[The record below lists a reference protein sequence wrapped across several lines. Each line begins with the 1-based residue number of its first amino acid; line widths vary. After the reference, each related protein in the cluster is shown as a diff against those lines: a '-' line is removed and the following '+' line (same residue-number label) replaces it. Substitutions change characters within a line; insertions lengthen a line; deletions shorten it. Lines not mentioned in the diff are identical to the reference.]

1 MTSQSFFKNWD
12 ETHSALWGRQ
22 PINHKHDLHKRP
34 LFSMDTLA
42 ELIERYPREHYSLV
56 QTGGRKSKR
65 LWREGDIGDL
75 TGHQVIDAISRGE
88 LWLNLRNVGLVD
100 KRYHEAIGEMFA
112 EVAERVPG
120 FDIRDHQEG
129 ILLSSPETQVYYHS
143 DMPGQGLIQIAGRKR
158 VYVYPNT
165 APFIRPENIEDI
177 ALYDVEVD
185 MPYEPWY
192 DQYAKVFDI
201 EPGDMLSWDLNAPHR
216 VENLNTFNISMT
228 VSFTNREIRRS
239 EVVSIANGLLRRR
252 FGYEPKTR
260 NLSGPTYFAKA
271 VLEKALRNSRWIK
284 RERKARRSIDFTL
297 DAADL
302 GKVVELSKAA

>member
-1 MTSQSFFKNWD
+1 MTKQPFFKNWD
-12 ETHSALWGRQ
+12 ETHSVLWGRQ
-22 PINHKHDLHKRP
+22 PINHKHDLHKQP

-42 ELIERYPREHYSLV
+42 ELIERYPREHYSLI

-65 LWREGDIGDL
+65 LWREGDIGKL
-75 TGHQVIDAISRGE
+75 SGHQVIDAISRGE
-88 LWLNLRNVGLVD
+88 LWLNLRNVGLVNR
-100 KRYHEAIGEMFA
+100 RYHEAIGEMFA
-112 EVAERVPG
+112 EVAQRVPG
-120 FDIRDHQEG
+120 FDIRSHQEG

-158 VYVYPNT
+158 VYVYPNV
-165 APFIRPENIEDI
+165 APFIRPEHIEDI

-192 DQYAKVFDI
+192 DNYAKVFDI

-260 NLSGPTYFAKA
+260 NLSGPTYLAKA
-271 VLEKALRNSRWIK
+271 VLEKTLRNSRWIK

-302 GKVVELSKAA
+302 GKVVELPKAA

>member
-1 MTSQSFFKNWD
+1 MTTQPFFKTWD
-12 ETHSALWGRQ
+12 ETHSALWGHQ
-22 PINHKHDLHKRP
+22 PIRLSHELHKRP

-42 ELIERYPREHYSLV
+42 ALIERYPREHYSLI
-56 QTGGRKSKR
+56 QTGGRRSKR
-65 LWREGDIGDL
+65 LWREGEIGNL
-75 TGHQVIDAISRGE
+75 RGHQVIEAISRGE

-100 KRYHEAIGEMFA
+100 RRYHEVIGEMFA

-165 APFIRPENIEDI
+165 APFVRPQHIEDI

-185 MPYEPWY
+185 MPYESWY
-192 DQYAKVFDI
+192 DAHAKVFDI
-201 EPGDMLSWDLNAPHR
+201 GPGDMLSWELNAPHR

-228 VSFTNREIRRS
+228 VSFTNQEIRRS

-271 VLEKALRNSRWIK
+271 MLEKALRNSRWIK

-297 DAADL
+297 DAADP
-302 GKVVELSKAA
+302 GKVVELPKAA